1 MFSPCVFELLVL
13 LCHHLSV
20 KEIRQLINN
29 NTKAKLWPHRRQGG
43 HLCIHAGLQCFFFF
57 FFFSIRSVVIEK
69 KIRTGGPALWGKT
82 KGARS
87 FWPGEEE
94 ALVGP
99 HHSIPVLKG
108 HLQWGQRLSSWGAT
122 WRRQGTMGI
131 SCTRRG
137 FPLIHKIFF
146 FYKIIFFTKIFFFGL

>member
-20 KEIRQLINN
+20 KEIRQLVNN
-29 NTKAKLWPHRRQGG
+29 NTKAKLTTQTARRTS
-43 HLCIHAGLQCFFFF
+43 LSPCRLTTASFIY
-57 FFFSIRSVVIEK
+57 FFSVRTIVIEK

-82 KGARS
+82 EGVRP
-87 FWPGEEE
+87 FWCGEEK
-94 ALVGP
+94 ALGGP
-99 HHSIPVLKG
+99 HHSIPVPKG
-108 HLQWGQRLSSWGAT
+108 HLQWGQKLSSRGAT

-137 FPLIHKIFF
+137 FPLIHKI
-146 FYKIIFFTKIFFFGL
+146 IFLQEQSITGTSPGMW